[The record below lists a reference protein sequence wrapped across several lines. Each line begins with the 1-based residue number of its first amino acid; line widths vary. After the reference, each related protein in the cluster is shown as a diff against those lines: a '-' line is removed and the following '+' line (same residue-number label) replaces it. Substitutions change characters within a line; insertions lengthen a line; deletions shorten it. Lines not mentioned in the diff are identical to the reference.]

1 MTPGAH
7 RAGYGQG
14 VVPPTLWDRLR
25 RVDPLVWDSL
35 LAASVLAGTMIAA
48 VGARH
53 APDAP
58 PPLDPPE
65 YALIVLGCFPLLL
78 RRRWPLPTLVV
89 VLLVAGVH
97 SAVAG
102 GFDLVLASA
111 LASYTAAAHV
121 PRERFARSVLPVAT
135 AGAIACQILGYRTS
149 NWVEVAIA
157 ATFSVGLPMLAGR
170 IGFNRRRRID
180 TNRVTAR
187 APRDLRG
194 RRIFPSFHECVTRPT
209 RTRGEDQDVQRCTH
223 PSTLPSPSKLTVIP
237 LAGL

>member
-78 RRRWPLPTLVV
+78 RRR
-89 VLLVAGVH
+89 
-97 SAVAG
+97 
-102 GFDLVLASA
+102 
-111 LASYTAAAHV
+111 
-121 PRERFARSVLPVAT
+121 
-135 AGAIACQILGYRTS
+135 
-149 NWVEVAIA
+149 
-157 ATFSVGLPMLAGR
+157 
-170 IGFNRRRRID
+170 
-180 TNRVTAR
+180 
-187 APRDLRG
+187 
-194 RRIFPSFHECVTRPT
+194 
-209 RTRGEDQDVQRCTH
+209 
-223 PSTLPSPSKLTVIP
+223 
-237 LAGL
+237 